1 MAFDS
6 FVSVVKVN
14 TYDEN
19 VILTVCVCVNRL
31 KSVPTIIRFLI
42 HPTYVIDRK

>member
-6 FVSVVKVN
+6 FVSAVKVN

-19 VILTVCVCVNRL
+19 VILTVCVRVNRL
-31 KSVPTIIRFLI
+31 KSVLTIIRFLI
-42 HPTYVIDRK
+42 HFTYVIDRK